1 MNRTQGAHTDLQP
14 TVAVWSARSPWP
26 LRRFSTL
33 APRILAIGASTGGP
47 QALSSLLT
55 RLVPRLDGVP
65 VVIVLHMPK
74 AFTEVVAADVG
85 RLTGLPTSSPRNGES
100 LKPGHIYFAPGGVHL
115 KVVRIG
121 ALVAMTYADTPPENF
136 CKPAVDVLFRSVADA
151 FGAGALG
158 IVLTGMG
165 ADGLAGARKIVEA
178 GGSVVAQDEASSA
191 VWGMPGEIARAGLA
205 SAILPVE
212 GIADVVGARLVAS
225 ARPAR

>member
-1 MNRTQGAHTDLQP
+1 MTRTQGAQTDVQP
-14 TVAVWSARSPWP
+14 AGVAWSARSAWP
-26 LRRFSTL
+26 LRRFSAL
-33 APRILAIGASTGGP
+33 APRIVAIGASTGGP

-55 RLVPRLDGVP
+55 RLAPRLDGVP
-65 VVIVLHMPK
+65 VVVVLHMPK
-74 AFTEVVAADVG
+74 AFTEVVASDIG

-165 ADGLAGARKIVEA
+165 ADGLAGAKKIVEA
-178 GGSVVAQDEASSA
+178 GGSVIAQDEATSA
-191 VWGMPGEIARAGLA
+191 VWGMPGEVARAGLA

-212 GIADVVGARLVAS
+212 GIAEAVGARLVAGT
-225 ARPAR
+225 RPAR